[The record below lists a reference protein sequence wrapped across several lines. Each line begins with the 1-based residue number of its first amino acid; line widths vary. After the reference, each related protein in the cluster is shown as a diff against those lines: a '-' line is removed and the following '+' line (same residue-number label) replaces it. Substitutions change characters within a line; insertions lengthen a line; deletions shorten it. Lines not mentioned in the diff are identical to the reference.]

1 MTCGT
6 PVSPPRDQVSIR
18 GVAPTGSIAGL
29 PTCGASDVNFAI
41 PWEFSVAGSARKGFA
56 TANSHRTSSFFCN
69 ATTEKGGAGPFCR
82 RINGT
87 AC

>member
-1 MTCGT
+1 
-6 PVSPPRDQVSIR
+6 
-18 GVAPTGSIAGL
+18 
-29 PTCGASDVNFAI
+29 
-41 PWEFSVAGSARKGFA
+41 VAGSARRGFA